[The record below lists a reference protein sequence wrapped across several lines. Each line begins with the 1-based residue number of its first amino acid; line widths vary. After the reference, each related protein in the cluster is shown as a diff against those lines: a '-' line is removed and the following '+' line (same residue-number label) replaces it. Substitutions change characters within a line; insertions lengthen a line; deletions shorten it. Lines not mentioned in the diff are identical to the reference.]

1 MQGSL
6 REREEGEDAALHHL
20 LHRGREDDQ
29 GGVRRRQKR
38 RLRSV
43 PQRPGKQNYK
53 SVFYPPPPQVTL
65 KPILSL
71 EVMTALMTV
80 P

>member
-43 PQRPGKQNYK
+43 PQRPGKQHCSYFTPHPTPSHLK
-53 SVFYPPPPQVTL
+53 TYTL
-65 KPILSL
+65 SRLWRH
-71 EVMTALMTV
+71 
-80 P
+80 